1 MKRSKN
7 MITELTKILKINF
20 IIGFVW
26 ILSDLFLY
34 YYNHNQFSI
43 DELKIA
49 SSPVSTMLIG
59 SILYICLKY
68 RNE

>member
-1 MKRSKN
+1 
-7 MITELTKILKINF
+7 MITELMKILKINF
-20 IIGFVW
+20 IIGFTW

-34 YYNHNQFSI
+34 YYNHNQFGI
-43 DELKIA
+43 AELEIA

>member
-1 MKRSKN
+1 

-59 SILYICLKY
+59 SILYIGLKY
-68 RNE
+68 RSE

>member
-1 MKRSKN
+1 

-49 SSPVSTMLIG
+49 SSPVSIMLIG